1 MYDYEDEDG
10 RPHDYGFD
18 LPDTRHEFI
27 TKDGG
32 HVSIS
37 VHRHWYTDE
46 DEDREANF
54 KVSFTIVYT
63 NEFDERCEDGERTVR
78 KNEITELPIGV
89 DEGKAYD
96 IAHLMYEEDVEA
108 SDSIREMR
116 AEEWAE
122 RRMGA

>member
-37 VHRHWYTDE
+37 IHRHWYRIDDSDE
-46 DEDREANF
+46 IDF
-54 KVSFTIVYT
+54 KVSFTIVCKP
-63 NEFDERCEDGERTVR
+63 EIG
-78 KNEITELPIGV
+78 KAQITELPIGV
-89 DEGKAYD
+89 NEDKACE
-96 IAHLMYEEDVEA
+96 IAYLLYEEDTES
-108 SDSIREMR
+108 SDSIRELR

>member
-1 MYDYEDEDG
+1 MYDDE
-10 RPHDYGFD
+10 PHDYGFD

-32 HVSIS
+32 NVT
-37 VHRHWYTDE
+37 V
-46 DEDREANF
+46 
-54 KVSFTIVYT
+54 TIVRHYYGDDDYDHST
-63 NEFDERCEDGERTVR
+63 PFNVSWTIGYRNYDTGKTEG
-78 KNEITELPIGV
+78 IELPINSTEDQAV
-89 DEGKAYD
+89 T
-96 IAHLMYEEDVEA
+96 IAHTLWEEDKEA